1 MIYWSIIPS
10 LLCFCYGSAIYA
22 IVAFRSLSAFN
33 LNLQVHEFRF
43 LFIAFV
49 SFFCRYIYF
58 CHNLDF
64 GFGWGF
70 VGISFLDSTFVVP
83 VFLHF
88 GFVISVFHHIWCPC
102 LSTFCCWHFSFG
114 FHFSFFFPRELSS
127 NKSRSVKGQ
136 DSKI

>member
-1 MIYWSIIPS
+1 MIYWSIIS
-10 LLCFCYGSAIYA
+10 LLLCFCYGSAVYDQ
-22 IVAFRSLSAFN
+22 VEFRSLSAFN
-33 LNLQVHEFRF
+33 LGSRIQKF

-49 SFFCRYIYF
+49 SFFAVLFF
-58 CHNLDF
+58 CPTVWILDIV
-64 GFGWGF
+64 GVNF

-127 NKSRSVKGQ
+127 NKSRSVKG
-136 DSKI
+136 